1 MPVRDEAS
9 PSPPRQVVPPP
20 PAWGMGDGP
29 PAGTGVMADG
39 RRGGGGPR
47 PVGFRATALDAAVL
61 VAVLLI
67 WTALF
72 VLFFAQR

>member
-9 PSPPRQVVPPP
+9 PSPPGDPASLP
-20 PAWGMGDGP
+20 PAWGMGDGAP
-29 PAGTGVMADG
+29 VGGGVSAER
-39 RRGGGGPR
+39 RRGGGVPR
-47 PVGFRATALDAAVL
+47 RVGFTLSGLDAAIL

-72 VLFFAQR
+72 VFLFAQR

>member
-1 MPVRDEAS
+1 
-9 PSPPRQVVPPP
+9 
-20 PAWGMGDGP
+20 
-29 PAGTGVMADG
+29 
-39 RRGGGGPR
+39 
-47 PVGFRATALDAAVL
+47 LDAAIL

>member
-1 MPVRDEAS
+1 
-9 PSPPRQVVPPP
+9 
-20 PAWGMGDGP
+20 MGDGAP
-29 PAGTGVMADG
+29 GGGRLTTDG

-47 PVGFRATALDAAVL
+47 PVGFRSSGFDAAVL